1 MSALAR
7 RGAARQRRD
16 LRFVAAELYARGVR
30 AYDMEV
36 DFSSLSGS
44 RRPLTH
50 MALELKQSH
59 SMKQKLGVT
68 MTQQL
73 QQAIKL
79 LQLSRLELV
88 DRIEQEM
95 VENPLLEE
103 AQEEAV
109 PREELR
115 HDGLASPDAMQS
127 SEPSKDSADEDASA
141 DGDEDNAPVDPTMEI
156 DWERYLEN
164 YTAPLPAA
172 GGAGGR
178 DDLPDYHLN
187 MVAETTL
194 SDHLLSQ
201 LGVIEA
207 SDEQRRLAEYII
219 GNLDEDGLLRVATL
233 AELADELDF
242 DEDDL
247 LFGLELVQSLEPT
260 GVGARSIAECL
271 MLQAKALWPDDPI
284 PAQVV
289 SKHLTDLER
298 RDYGAIGRG
307 LGISRQQARDA
318 HRKIMTLAP
327 HPAGQ
332 FAPARSEYIT
342 PDIYIIHQDGKW
354 VAQLNDDG
362 LPRLRISNYYR
373 NALRKSA
380 DAGAR
385 GYVRERLN
393 SARWLIRSIE
403 QRQRTILKVTNAII
417 DQQRDF
423 FEHGIAHLK
432 PLVLADIAAQIE
444 MHESTVSRVTSN
456 KYVHTPR
463 GIFELKFF
471 FNAAIRTSQGDDL
484 GAEAV
489 RHRIKALIDS
499 EPPKRPLSDQKLVNL
514 LREDGIEIARR
525 TVAKYRESMGLLSS
539 SRRKRVV

>member
-1 MSALAR
+1 
-7 RGAARQRRD
+7 
-16 LRFVAAELYARGVR
+16 
-30 AYDMEV
+30 
-36 DFSSLSGS
+36 
-44 RRPLTH
+44 

-79 LQLSRLELV
+79 LQLSRMELV

-103 AQEEAV
+103 AREEA
-109 PREELR
+109 PASEELR
-115 HDGLASPDAMQS
+115 HDGLSSPDAMESHEQPT
-127 SEPSKDSADEDASA
+127 EKTEASA
-141 DGDEDNAPVDPTMEI
+141 GENEGADDVAPVDPTMEI

-172 GGAGGR
+172 GGAIGR
-178 DDLPDYHLN
+178 DDLPDYHTN

-207 SDEQRRLAEYII
+207 SDEQRSLAEYII
-219 GNLDEDGLLRVATL
+219 GNLDDDGFLRVATL
-233 AELADELDF
+233 GELAEELEI
-242 DEDDL
+242 DEDKL

-260 GVGARSIAECL
+260 GIGARSIGECL
-271 MLQAKALWPDDPI
+271 RLQARALWPDDPV
-284 PAQVV
+284 PAQIVAE
-289 SKHLTDLER
+289 HLSDLER

-307 LGISRQQARDA
+307 LGISRQQVKDA
-318 HRKIMTLAP
+318 HCKIMTLAP

-332 FAPARSEYIT
+332 FAPSRSEYIT
-342 PDIYIIHQDGKW
+342 PDIYIVHRNGEW

-362 LPRLRISNYYR
+362 LPRLRISSYYR

-380 DAGAR
+380 DAKTR

-423 FEHGIAHLK
+423 FEHGVAHLK
-432 PLVLADIAAQIE
+432 PLVLADIAQQIE

-471 FNAAIRTSQGDDL
+471 FNAAIRTSGSGGDL

-489 RHRIKALIDS
+489 RHRIRTLIDS
-499 EPPKRPLSDQKLVNL
+499 ESPKRPLSDQKLVDL